1 LIRIPT
7 NLFDLLNFVLFV
19 LFSPFSL
26 FYGVL
31 NMKSFL
37 FVATAV
43 ACVSSAA
50 SAGVIYSTGFNASE
64 GYVVG
69 NLNGQ
74 LGWTTYQP
82 SAGTGSAA
90 ANITGDGRMQMNSG
104 TSNAESARFA
114 WNGNY
119 GTQFDVD
126 RAAGNTRLY
135 TTVDMNVARAQT
147 SIARIGVYN
156 YDVTGTKI
164 LSGFFINVNTGIMS
178 LVGYYN
184 SAGTIGNYSFATT
197 TAITFDTWTTMTT
210 TWDSDTGRF
219 QVFMGTAG
227 FYVDGAGAGST
238 ADETDFYASRNGG
251 TIVGTALFD
260 NLEVGTTTPA
270 PGALALLGV
279 AGLAGARRR
288 RS

>member
-1 LIRIPT
+1 
-7 NLFDLLNFVLFV
+7 
-19 LFSPFSL
+19 
-26 FYGVL
+26 
-31 NMKSFL
+31 MKSFL

-69 NLNGQ
+69 NLDGQ
-74 LGWTTYQP
+74 QGWTTYQP

-90 ANITGDGRMQMNSG
+90 ASITAAGTMQMNSG
-104 TSNAESARFA
+104 TSAAESGRFA

-119 GTQFDVD
+119 GGTFDIE

-135 TTVDMNVARAQT
+135 TTVEMNVPRGQT
-147 SIARIGVYN
+147 SVGRIGVYN
-156 YDVTGTKI
+156 YDVTGEKI
-164 LSGFFINVNTGIMS
+164 LSGFFIQLNTGILS
-178 LVGYYN
+178 LVGSYN
-184 SAGTIGNYSFATT
+184 NAGSIGNYAFATT
-197 TAITFDTWTTMTT
+197 TVIAFDTWTTMTT

-219 QVFMGTAG
+219 QVFMGSTG
-227 FYVDGAGAGST
+227 FFVDGAAAGST
-238 ADETDFYASRNGG
+238 ANETDFYSTRNGG
-251 TIVGTALFD
+251 TVAGRALFD
-260 NLEVGTTTPA
+260 NLEIGTTTPA

>member
-1 LIRIPT
+1 
-7 NLFDLLNFVLFV
+7 
-19 LFSPFSL
+19 
-26 FYGVL
+26 
-31 NMKSFL
+31 MKSFL

-74 LGWTTYQP
+74 QGWTAVQP
-82 SAGTGSAA
+82 SAGTGSPVASITAA
-90 ANITGDGRMQMNSG
+90 GTMQMNSG
-104 TSNAESARFA
+104 TSAAESARFA

-119 GTQFDVD
+119 GGTFDIE

-135 TTVDMNVARAQT
+135 TTVEMNVPRAQT
-147 SIARIGVYN
+147 SVGRIGVYN

-164 LSGFFINVNTGIMS
+164 LSGFFIQLNTGIMS
-178 LVGYYN
+178 LVGSYN
-184 SAGTIGNYSFATT
+184 NAGTIGNYAFTTT

-219 QVFMGTAG
+219 QVFMGSTG
-227 FYVDGAGAGST
+227 FYVDGAAAGST
-238 ADETDFYASRNGG
+238 ADETDFYSSRNGG
-251 TIVGTALFD
+251 TTAGTAFFD

-279 AGLAGARRR
+279 AGLVGGRRR

>member
-1 LIRIPT
+1 
-7 NLFDLLNFVLFV
+7 
-19 LFSPFSL
+19 
-26 FYGVL
+26 
-31 NMKSFL
+31 MKSFL

-50 SAGVIYSTGFNASE
+50 SAGIIYSTGFNASE

-74 LGWTTYQP
+74 QGWETYQP
-82 SAGTGSAA
+82 VAGAGAA
-90 ANITGDGRMQMNSG
+90 SITADGRVQVNSG
-104 TSNAESARFA
+104 TSANESPRYA
-114 WNGNY
+114 WHGNY
-119 GTQFDVD
+119 GAQFEVE

-135 TTVDMNVARAQT
+135 TTVEMNVARAQT
-147 SIARIGVYN
+147 SAGRIGIVN
-156 YDVTGTKI
+156 YDLTGTKI
-164 LSGFFINVNTGIMS
+164 LSGFYVQVNTGAVYM
-178 LVGYYN
+178 LGWYN
-184 SAGTIGNYSFATT
+184 NAGTSGNYLFNTNT
-197 TAITFDTWTTMTT
+197 VLTFDTWTTMTT

-219 QVFMGTAG
+219 QVFIGSTG
-227 FYVDGAGAGST
+227 FYVDGAAAGAT
-238 ADETDFYASRNGG
+238 ADETDFYATRNGS
-251 TIVGTALFD
+251 TIAGSALFD

>member
-1 LIRIPT
+1 
-7 NLFDLLNFVLFV
+7 
-19 LFSPFSL
+19 
-26 FYGVL
+26 
-31 NMKSFL
+31 MKSFL

-74 LGWTTYQP
+74 QGWTTLQP
-82 SAGTGSAA
+82 STGTGSPVASITAA
-90 ANITGDGRMQMNSG
+90 GTMQMNSG
-104 TSNAESARFA
+104 TSAAESARYA
-114 WNGNY
+114 WNAGY
-119 GTQFDVD
+119 AAQFDIE

-135 TTVDMNVARAQT
+135 TTVEMNVPRAQT
-147 SIARIGVYN
+147 SVGRIGVYN
-156 YDVTGTKI
+156 FDATGTKI
-164 LSGFFINVNTGIMS
+164 LSGFFIQLNTGIMS
-178 LVGYYN
+178 LVGNYN
-184 SAGTIGNYSFATT
+184 NAGTIGNYAFTTT
-197 TAITFDTWTTMTT
+197 TAIAFDTWTTMTT

-219 QVFMGTAG
+219 QVFMGSTG
-227 FYVDGAGAGST
+227 FYVDGAAAGST
-238 ADETDFYASRNGG
+238 ADETDFYSTRNGG
-251 TIVGTALFD
+251 TVAGTAFFD

-279 AGLAGARRR
+279 AGLVGGRRR

>member
-1 LIRIPT
+1 
-7 NLFDLLNFVLFV
+7 
-19 LFSPFSL
+19 
-26 FYGVL
+26 
-31 NMKSFL
+31 MKSFL

-74 LGWTTYQP
+74 QGWTTYQP
-82 SAGTGSAA
+82 STGTGSSVASITAA
-90 ANITGDGRMQMNSG
+90 GTMQMNSG
-104 TSNAESARFA
+104 TSAAESARFA

-119 GTQFDVD
+119 GAQFDIE

-135 TTVDMNVARAQT
+135 TVVDMNVPRAQT
-147 SIARIGVYN
+147 SVGRIGVYN

-164 LSGFFINVNTGIMS
+164 LSGFFIQLNTGILS
-178 LVGYYN
+178 LVGSYN
-184 SAGTIGNYSFATT
+184 NAGTVGNYSFATT

-219 QVFMGTAG
+219 QVFMGSTG
-227 FYVDGAGAGST
+227 VYVDGAAAGST
-238 ADETDFYASRNGG
+238 ADETDFYSTRNAG
-251 TIVGTALFD
+251 TVAGTAFFD

-279 AGLAGARRR
+279 AGLVGGRRR

>member
-1 LIRIPT
+1 
-7 NLFDLLNFVLFV
+7 
-19 LFSPFSL
+19 
-26 FYGVL
+26 
-31 NMKSFL
+31 MKSFL

-74 LGWTTYQP
+74 QGWVTYQP

-90 ANITGDGRMQMNSG
+90 ANITADGRMQMNSG
-104 TSNAESARFA
+104 TSAAESARFA
-114 WNGNY
+114 WNANY
-119 GTQFDVD
+119 GAQFDIE

-135 TTVDMNVARAQT
+135 TTVEMNVPRAQ
-147 SIARIGVYN
+147 SSVARIGLYN
-156 YDVTGTKI
+156 YDPTGSKI
-164 LSGFFINVNTGIMS
+164 LSGFYINVNTGILT

-184 SAGTIGNYSFATT
+184 NAGTVGNYGFTTT

-219 QVFMGTAG
+219 QVFMGSTG
-227 FYVDGAGAGST
+227 FYVDGAGAGLT
-238 ADETDFYASRNGG
+238 ANQTDFYASRNGG

-270 PGALALLGV
+270 PGAMALLGV
-279 AGLAGARRR
+279 AGLVGARRR

>member
-1 LIRIPT
+1 
-7 NLFDLLNFVLFV
+7 
-19 LFSPFSL
+19 
-26 FYGVL
+26 
-31 NMKSFL
+31 MKSFL

-74 LGWTTYQP
+74 QGWTTYQP
-82 SAGTGSAA
+82 AAGTGSAA
-90 ANITGDGRMQMNSG
+90 ASVTADGRMQMNSG
-104 TSNAESARFA
+104 TSSAESGRYA
-114 WNGNY
+114 WHGNY
-119 GTQFDVD
+119 GAQFDVE

-135 TTVDMNVARAQT
+135 TTVEMNVARSQT
-147 SIARIGVYN
+147 SVGRIGLVN
-156 YDVTGTKI
+156 YDLTGTKI
-164 LSGFFINVNTGIMS
+164 LSGFYVQVNTGAVYM
-178 LVGYYN
+178 LGWYN
-184 SAGTIGNYSFATT
+184 NAGTQGNYAFNTGAFL
-197 TAITFDTWTTMTT
+197 TFDTWTTMST

-219 QVFMGTAG
+219 QVFIGSTG
-227 FYVDGAGAGST
+227 YYVDGAAAGAT
-238 ADETDFYASRNGG
+238 ADETDFYATRNSG
-251 TIVGTALFD
+251 TIAGSALFD

-279 AGLAGARRR
+279 AGLVGGRRR